1 VDSYVLDEFVPNLSA
16 PNPVLPSGAKSVDF
30 SSDSLRSREREAPRR
45 KAVASPWEKV
55 ARNLQVARSNNNK
68 GGFLYLCGESQ
79 MRMPFNSMRFL
90 LLLLVSL
97 VLGNLAQGQ
106 GVIVPG
112 PCQRCP
118 VLPRPIPLPRV
129 LPIKS
134 IRIDTKILS
143 QVATTHVEQ
152 VFRNDTDATLEGT
165 YLFPIPESAS
175 VAEFAI
181 WDGDRR
187 LVGEVRSREEARRIY
202 DEIVRRKRDP
212 GLLEYA
218 GKDLFQAS
226 IFPIAPH
233 SDKKLELTY
242 TQVVKAEGGTVA
254 YRYPLGTGRQLAPI
268 GSVAGRVEVES
279 KEPLRNVYSPTHV
292 IDVKHNSER
301 KSVVSFESDSGKEPQ
316 DFQLFYTISKEDFGL
331 TLLTNR
337 EAGKDGYFLLMIS
350 PKDSWTEQE
359 YSAKDV
365 VFVVDTS
372 GSMTEAGKIEKAR
385 SALLYGISILR
396 PQDHFNVISF
406 AGEEHLME
414 PGLVPADEK
423 GRQRGEAFVKSLK
436 PGGGTNINQSLL
448 ASLRQFEEGSRPKI
462 LVFLTDGLPTVD
474 ETNPT
479 RIVDNVRKASKSGIR
494 LFTFGVGYDV
504 NTSLLD
510 KLAAENGGVAD
521 YVEPK
526 EDLEVKVSN
535 FFTKVNYPVLTEL
548 QLDLAGVDTDL
559 IYPRSV
565 PDVFR
570 GSQVTLIGRYRN
582 KSDLESMRLRLSGKS
597 GGVSRS
603 YAYENLRFPLRSDA
617 NEYLPRLWA
626 TRRVGWLMEQVR
638 TNGEQKELRDE
649 IVDLGTRYGIV
660 TPYTSNLALEDEETR
675 RITSLRLQPGVVDGN
690 LDRLRPMAAP
700 KAADAT
706 ASTGAV
712 AVEQSKRAREQQEIY
727 RISEDKPSSL
737 VRRVGGKTFYL
748 RDGVWTDAELNADA
762 KLPETVLSFGSDEFF
777 ALLKQ
782 KPSLANFFSLGERV
796 VVVFEGRVYRVNTAA
811 P

>member
-1 VDSYVLDEFVPNLSA
+1 MRVLLVFFVF
-16 PNPVLPSGAKSVDF
+16 SGLAT
-30 SSDSLRSREREAPRR
+30 
-45 KAVASPWEKV
+45 VAS
-55 ARNLQVARSNNNK
+55 A
-68 GGFLYLCGESQ
+68 
-79 MRMPFNSMRFL
+79 
-90 LLLLVSL
+90 
-97 VLGNLAQGQ
+97 Q

-112 PCQRCP
+112 PCRHCP
-118 VLPRPIPLPRV
+118 DPRPPALPRA

-134 IRIDTKILS
+134 IKIDTKISS

-152 VFRNDTDATLEGT
+152 VFRNDSNFTLEGT

-187 LVGEVRSREEARRIY
+187 LVGEVRTREEARRIY
-202 DEIVRRKRDP
+202 DEIVRRQRDP

-226 IFPIAPH
+226 IFPIPPH

-242 TQVVKAEGGTVA
+242 TQVVRAEGGTVS
-254 YRYPLGTGRQLAPI
+254 YRYPLGTGRQLTQI

-292 IDVKHNSER
+292 IEVKRSSDR
-301 KSVVSFESDSGKEPQ
+301 RSLVSFESGKEAQ

-337 EAGKDGYFLLMIS
+337 EAGKNGYFLLMIS
-350 PKDSWTEQE
+350 PKDDWSEQE

-372 GSMTEAGKIEKAR
+372 GSMAEEGKMEKAR
-385 SALLYGISILR
+385 AALLYGVRILR
-396 PQDHFNVISF
+396 SQDRFNIISF

-414 PGLVPADEK
+414 VGMIAADAR
-423 GRQRGEAFVKSLK
+423 GRARGEAFVKSLK
-436 PGGGTNINQSLL
+436 PVGGTNINQSLL
-448 ASLRQFEEGSRPKI
+448 AALRQFIDSERERPKM
-462 LVFLTDGLPTVD
+462 LVFMTDGLPTVD
-474 ETNPT
+474 ETNVN
-479 RIVDNVRKASKSGIR
+479 RIVDNVRKAIKPGVR

-504 NTSLLD
+504 NTTLLD
-510 KLAAENGGVAD
+510 KLASDNGGVAD

-535 FFTKVNYPVLTEL
+535 FFSKVNYPVLTDV
-548 QLDLAGVDTDL
+548 QLDMGGAQTDL
-559 IYPRSV
+559 IYPRGI

-570 GSQVTLIGRYRN
+570 GSQVTLIGRYSN
-582 KSDLESMRLRLSGKS
+582 PDDLKSVQLKLTGRS
-597 GGVSRS
+597 GGVTRTYT
-603 YAYENLRFPLRSDA
+603 YANLSFPLRSDA

-638 TNGEQKELRDE
+638 SNGEQKELRDE

-660 TPYTSNLALEDEETR
+660 TPYTSYLALENTANV
-675 RITSLRLQPGVVDGN
+675 TSLNAQPIVTDSVNVARTTTLGGLSGGV
-690 LDRLRPMAAP
+690 AP
-700 KAADAT
+700 SSSPSPKMRATTGSVAVQQSKAA
-706 ASTGAV
+706 
-712 AVEQSKRAREQQEIY
+712 RAQQEAAFAKDDDT
-727 RISEDKPSSL
+727 RTDV
-737 VRRVGGKTFYL
+737 VRRVEGKTFYL
-748 RDGVWTDAELNADA
+748 IDGVWTDSEFKAGSG
-762 KLPETVLSFGSDEFF
+762 LPETTLTFGSDEYFE
-777 ALLKQ
+777 LLKRNP
-782 KPSLANFFSLGERV
+782 KLGSYFSLGEKV
-796 VVVFEGRVYRVNTAA
+796 VVVLEGRVYRVNAAA